1 MSTILREDDFEIGQL
16 ATGHSSARVQITSY
30 GAVHDERLNGK
41 ILKIIAI
48 NLPYVVAEELT
59 ATPGMT
65 TTFVTTIPQDV
76 IFGAN
81 QKHIIDTRIQKL
93 MRVSQEFANAILG

>member
-1 MSTILREDDFEIGQL
+1 MSTILREDDFQTGQL
-16 ATGHSSARVQITSY
+16 VTGHSSSRIQITSY
-30 GAVHDERLNGK
+30 GVTHDERLNGK
-41 ILKIIAI
+41 ILKIVAI
-48 NLPYVVAEELT
+48 NLPYLVAEELT

-65 TTFVTTIPQDV
+65 TTFVTTMPQDV